1 MLDVQHYRIN
11 QFVLTVLES
20 SAYQRDRNMPHV
32 PRLPL
37 NTLTAFR
44 AVAELEKLRAAAEVL
59 HLTHSAVSQQIR
71 VLEEQLGFALFERRG
86 RRVVLNPAGQA
97 LLRSVQGALS
107 LLDDGVQAAAAAA
120 GGEQQRLRVTV
131 LPSFANRWLLPRI
144 GRWREQ
150 HPALPLEIDASINAI
165 DLHREGFHA
174 AVRQGKGPWPGLE
187 SERLFEQPPI
197 IVVGSPSAARRLLGA
212 HAEALAREPLLGDS
226 DLWRDWFAAA
236 GLRTNVRTVAVFNDA
251 GLMLQAAEQ
260 NLGLALSRELL
271 AADALCDGRLVRLS
285 PISIMHP
292 DAQPYH
298 LAYPPGL
305 HDWPPLVSF
314 RRWLYDELDCSLK
327 DLRATMVD
335 RDRKT
340 SASSPARTRKSPAS
354 RTAVAH
360 KKAGRARR

>member
-1 MLDVQHYRIN
+1 VP
-11 QFVLTVLES
+11 
-20 SAYQRDRNMPHV
+20 SA

-44 AVAELEKLRAAAEVL
+44 AVAEVENLRAAADAL

-71 VLEEQLGFALFERRG
+71 GLEQQLGFLLFERRG

-97 LLRSVQGALS
+97 LLRSVQSALS

-120 GGEQQRLRVTV
+120 GGAATRLRVTV

-144 GRWREQ
+144 GRWRER
-150 HPALPLEIDASINAI
+150 HATLALEIDASMRPM
-165 DLHREGFHA
+165 DLQREGFHA
-174 AVRQGKGPWPGLE
+174 GVRQGNGPWAGLE

-212 HAEALAREPLLGDS
+212 QPEALAREPLLGDS
-226 DLWRDWFAAA
+226 DLWNDWFAAA
-236 GLRTNVRTVAVFNDA
+236 GIRTHVRAVAVFNDA

-285 PISIMHP
+285 PIAIRHAE
-292 DAQPYH
+292 AQPYH
-298 LAYPPGL
+298 LVYPAGL
-305 HDWPPLVSF
+305 RDWPPLASF
-314 RRWLYDELDCSLK
+314 RAWLFDELDRSLGA
-327 DLRATMVD
+327 LRRANG
-335 RDRKT
+335 
-340 SASSPARTRKSPAS
+340 
-354 RTAVAH
+354 
-360 KKAGRARR
+360 GRAAPKSRSTTRARARAKRK

>member
-1 MLDVQHYRIN
+1 
-11 QFVLTVLES
+11 
-20 SAYQRDRNMPHV
+20 MPHT

-44 AVAELEKLRAAAEVL
+44 AVAELEKLRAAADAL

-120 GGEQQRLRVTV
+120 GGETQRLRVTV

-144 GRWREQ
+144 GRWRER
-150 HPALPLEIDASINAI
+150 HPALPLEIDASVSAI
-165 DLHREGFHA
+165 DLQREGFHA
-174 AVRQGKGPWPGLE
+174 AVREGKGPWLGLA

-197 IVVGSPSAARRLLGA
+197 IVVGSPSVARRLLGA
-212 HAEALAREPLLGDS
+212 QAEALAREPLLGES
-226 DLWRDWFAAA
+226 DLWKDWFAAA
-236 GLRTNVRTVAVFNDA
+236 GLRTNVRTVAVFNDS

-271 AADALCDGRLVRLS
+271 AADALRDGRLVRLS
-285 PISIMHP
+285 PISIMHA

-305 HDWPPLVSF
+305 RDWPPLVSF
-314 RRWLYDELDCSLK
+314 RSWLYDELDRSLN
-327 DLRATMVD
+327 DLRAM
-335 RDRKT
+335 
-340 SASSPARTRKSPAS
+340 ASKPSGSVPVRARNAS
-354 RTAVAH
+354 RPRSVPAAKRRERAPRRIDRVRH
-360 KKAGRARR
+360 SGRMPKRATPNR